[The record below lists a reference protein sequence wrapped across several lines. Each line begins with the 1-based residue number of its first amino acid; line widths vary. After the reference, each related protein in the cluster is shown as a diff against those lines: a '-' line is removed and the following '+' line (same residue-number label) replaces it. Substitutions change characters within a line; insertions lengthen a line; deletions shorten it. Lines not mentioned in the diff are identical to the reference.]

1 MGKVQFFFWVGM
13 MIIFTSCSVMKSH
26 YGRGYSIAWNTSKSL
41 KKANHLQQSELPA
54 TEALRIFDLS
64 DVNQYK
70 PSAEDNQH
78 SSPHATDWTAVAIA
92 SNKIVHPTDSRKKIE
107 VVKTLT
113 SSYNEPIQVNEAKVT
128 TANGD
133 APEDK
138 WLLILLAFFLPP
150 LTIYLLDNTDT
161 QSLIISCV
169 LTIIGCGIPGVIYA
183 IVKVIRKYESS
194 SILTKFDGTN
204 QKLL

>member
-1 MGKVQFFFWVGM
+1 MGKVQFFFLVGM

-54 TEALRIFDLS
+54 TEALRIFELS

-70 PSAEDNQH
+70 PSSEDYQH
-78 SSPHATDWTAVAIA
+78 SAPYATEWAEVTIA
-92 SNKIVHPTDSRKKIE
+92 PNKIVHPTDSRKKIE

-113 SSYNEPIQVNEAKVT
+113 SSYNEPIQINEAKVT
-128 TANGD
+128 TANGE

-150 LTIYLLDNTDT
+150 LTVYLLDSSDT
-161 QSLIISCV
+161 QGIIISGV
-169 LTIIGCGIPGVIYA
+169 LTIVGCGIPGIIYA

>member
-1 MGKVQFFFWVGM
+1 M
-13 MIIFTSCSVMKSH
+13 MALSSCSVMKSH

-41 KKANHLQQSELPA
+41 KKANDLQQYEPLA
-54 TEALRIFDLS
+54 TEAQRIFDLS

-70 PSAEDNQH
+70 PWAEDNQH
-78 SSPHATDWTAVAIA
+78 SSPHATDWTAVATA
-92 SNKIVHPTDSRKKIE
+92 SNKIVHPSDSRKKME
-107 VVKTLT
+107 VLKIVT
-113 SSYNEPIQVNEAKVT
+113 SFYDEPIQVNEAKVT

-161 QSLIISCV
+161 QGLIISCV